1 MPEKNIELLSQQ
13 RLIFHSIQILVSI
26 SRSMALRKIDLKKGK
41 AIRRVL
47 IKEIFND
54 LHVKKAIK
62 NYEPSN
68 KESDWI
74 PRAIAL
80 RSVYFLEF
88 TCDLRARQV
97 IKKRRKGKE

>member
-1 MPEKNIELLSQQ
+1 
-13 RLIFHSIQILVSI
+13 
-26 SRSMALRKIDLKKGK
+26 MALRKIAEKRKSNKKGFNK
-41 AIRRVL
+41 
-47 IKEIFND
+47 KEIFND
-54 LHVKKAIK
+54 LDVKKAIK

-68 KESDWI
+68 KRAPLI